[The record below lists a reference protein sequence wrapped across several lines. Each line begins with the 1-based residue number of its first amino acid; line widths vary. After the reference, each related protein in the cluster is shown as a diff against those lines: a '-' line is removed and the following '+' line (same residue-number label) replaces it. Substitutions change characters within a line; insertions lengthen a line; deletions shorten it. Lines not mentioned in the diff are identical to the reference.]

1 MPNFPRRNRRLIH
14 SNAGPPDQTD
24 PADNLGQLQEI
35 AMTPAQPYP
44 VVSYLIDQL
53 GDWLKQRRQLNELN
67 ELDRGEYRR
76 MAHELGLTPS
86 DLDALVR
93 RGVDGASELP
103 QMLRALGFDE
113 AAINKIA
120 PPQMMEM
127 RHACAGCAH
136 KHACH
141 VDLAAKT
148 AAANYED
155 YCANA
160 NEITLMRTKRDHAA
174 NYSPTLAE
182 LFKKPA

>member
-1 MPNFPRRNRRLIH
+1 
-14 SNAGPPDQTD
+14 
-24 PADNLGQLQEI
+24 
-35 AMTPAQPYP
+35 MTPAQPYP

-53 GDWLKQRRQLNELN
+53 GGWIKQRRQL
-67 ELDRGEYRR
+67 
-76 MAHELGLTPS
+76 HELGELDSGEFSRMAQELGLAPG
-86 DLDALVR
+86 DLVALVR

-113 AAINKIA
+113 ASIDKIA
-120 PPQMMEM
+120 PPQLMEM

-148 AAANYED
+148 AAANYEN

-160 NEITLMRTKRDHAA
+160 NEITLMRTKRDRAA
-174 NYSPTLAE
+174 DYSPTLAE
-182 LFKKPA
+182 IFKKPA

>member
-1 MPNFPRRNRRLIH
+1 
-14 SNAGPPDQTD
+14 
-24 PADNLGQLQEI
+24 
-35 AMTPAQPYP
+35 MTLTQPYP

-53 GDWLKQRRQLNELN
+53 GDWIKQRRQLHELG

-76 MAHELGLTPS
+76 MAHELGLTPG

-103 QMLRALGFDE
+103 QMLRALGFDQ
-113 AAINKIA
+113 AAIDKIA

-127 RHACAGCAH
+127 RHACAGCRH
-136 KHACH
+136 KRACH
-141 VDLAAKT
+141 NDLAAKT

-160 NEITLMRTKRDHAA
+160 NELTLMRSKRDRAA

-182 LFKKPA
+182 TLKKPA